1 MCKMGPDRTAY
12 VFVAGGMLPGGDM
25 PPGQKVVRVSA
36 DAPHQKIASAMA
48 AAAGMKATLVSVGEH
63 SELVLMSDTATGISA
78 TPVKLRYNDKVLR
91 ALLPGADIKI
101 GSLRKL
107 MPAVDWLTDPGGMVV
122 TLPSDRPR
130 ATPVA
135 APIVPRGPY
144 PRSDSPIVL
153 KVDALPKPALGVRGP
168 VQRVALDSM
177 RVRDVPLKEND
188 IVIDQTGARWF
199 ARGGALWS
207 HKSVTLSRD
216 DVIMEG
222 RTLRPARG
230 GTPLVGVR
238 TGDKIEVLLLS
249 SRNDTVYGVVT
260 DADPD
265 VWIVRMDVNTSI
277 VSDPRATCFGARLA
291 TTAAECYAAGG
302 VWDRPC
308 ESDPECPY
316 YDSRTGR
323 GGCNSGTCEM
333 PLGVGNKSFRVA
345 DPATPPLC
353 DTDGPDP
360 WCPDDVLSR
369 YGISRSRR

>member
-1 MCKMGPDRTAY
+1 MTSHRTAY
-12 VFVAGGMLPGGDM
+12 ALVAGGTM
-25 PPGQKVVRVSA
+25 PNGELEPGQRVARVSA
-36 DAPHQKIASAMA
+36 RPTDQKIASSMA
-48 AAAGMKATLVSVGEH
+48 AAAGIKATLVSVGEH
-63 SELVLMSDTATGISA
+63 SDLVLISEA
-78 TPVKLRYNDKVLR
+78 SSSVAAMPVRLRYNDKILR

-101 GSLRKL
+101 GSLRSL
-107 MPAVDWLTDPGGMVV
+107 MPEVDWLTDPGGMVV
-122 TLPSDRPR
+122 TLPSNSPR
-130 ATPVA
+130 AIPVYKTD
-135 APIVPRGPY
+135 VPRGPY
-144 PRSDSPIVL
+144 ARSDAPIVL

-168 VQRVALDSM
+168 VRRVALDSM
-177 RVRDVPLKEND
+177 RIRDVPLKEND
-188 IVIDQTGARWF
+188 VVIDHTGDRWF

-222 RTLRPARG
+222 RTLRPSRG

-238 TGDKIEVLLLS
+238 TGDKIEVLLLN

-260 DADPD
+260 DGDPD

-316 YDSRTGR
+316 YDSRSGR
-323 GGCNSGTCEM
+323 GGCVSGTCEM

-353 DTDGPDP
+353 DSDGPDP

>member
-1 MCKMGPDRTAY
+1 MYSPRVAY
-12 VFVAGGMLPGGDM
+12 ALVAGATM
-25 PPGQKVVRVSA
+25 PNGELEPGQKVARVSA
-36 DAPHQKIASAMA
+36 GAAYQKVASSMA
-48 AAAGMKATLVSVGEH
+48 AAAGIKATLVGVGEH
-63 SELVLMSDTATGISA
+63 SDLVLITDGESAVSA
-78 TPVKLRYNDKVLR
+78 TPVRLRYNDKVLR
-91 ALLPGADIKI
+91 ALLPGADIKV

-107 MPAVDWLTDPGGMVV
+107 MPAIDWLTDPGGMVV
-122 TLPSDRPR
+122 TLPNDRPR
-130 ATPVA
+130 NTPVA
-135 APIVPRGPY
+135 QAVKSRGPY
-144 PRSDSPIVL
+144 SRSDSPVVL

-168 VQRVALDSM
+168 VLRVALDSM

-188 IVIDQTGARWF
+188 VVVDQTGARWF
-199 ARGGALWS
+199 ARAGALWS

-222 RTLRPARG
+222 RALRPARG
-230 GTPLVGVR
+230 GTPLIGAR

-249 SRNDTVYGVVT
+249 STNDTVYGFVS

-265 VWIVRMDVNTSI
+265 VWIVRMDVNPSI

-308 ESDPECPY
+308 ESDPECPF

-323 GGCNSGTCEM
+323 GGCSSGTCEM

-353 DTDGPDP
+353 ETDGPDP
-360 WCPDDVLSR
+360 WCSDDVLSR